1 MGKRDGEALAAAKR
15 RVGRPSVYDP
25 AVADIII
32 EQMAGGRDLRDVL
45 SDAGMPSV
53 TSVYRWMDD
62 EPQFGSRVARAREAL
77 ADHIFYEIELLQ
89 RNVTPETANADR
101 VRLSAMQFRAA
112 RLAPKKYGDRVQSEV
127 TSNVT
132 LNTSNVDASELDAD
146 QRDALRAALAAAAT
160 QAAPK
165 PH

>member
-1 MGKRDGEALAAAKR
+1 
-15 RVGRPSVYDP
+15 VGRPSVYDP

-32 EQMAGGRDLRDVL
+32 EQMANGRDLRDVL
-45 SDAGMPSV
+45 GDAGMPGA
-53 TSVYRWMDD
+53 TTIYRWMDD
-62 EPQFGSRVARAREAL
+62 EPQFGARVARAREAL

-101 VRLSAMQFRAA
+101 VRLSALQFRAA

-132 LNTSNVDASELDAD
+132 VNTSNVDASDLDAD

-160 QAAPK
+160 PSS
-165 PH
+165 PRPN

>member
-1 MGKRDGEALAAAKR
+1 MGKTRAGSLEAAKG

-25 AVADIII
+25 ALGDIII
-32 EQMAGGRDLRDVL
+32 EQMSAGRDLRDVL
-45 SDAGMPSV
+45 SDPGMPGV

-62 EPQFGSRVARAREAL
+62 EPAFGARVARAREAL
-77 ADHIFYEIELLQ
+77 ADHIFYEIAKLAQ
-89 RNVTPETANADR
+89 SVTPESANADR
-101 VRLSAMQFRAA
+101 VRLSALQFRAA

-132 LNTSNVDASELDAD
+132 LNTSNVDASDLDAD

-160 QAAPK
+160 PSAPR
-165 PH
+165 PN